1 MEHSLG
7 FDLGEPIEEIWEEQE
22 EEDIMWHARGI
33 SYALGVAIIAVIA
46 VSGERSYAQVVVAEP
61 NAAPNPYKFNYGWAK
76 LPEGRKWGAAV
87 GVDIDRDGKS
97 VWVFDR
103 CATADDCSTSNLSP
117 IQKFDATGKLVTSF
131 GAGMINYP
139 HGLHVDR
146 DNNIWVSDGRA
157 KNNGKGHTV
166 MKFSNDGKLLMTLGK
181 PGVAGDGPDTFNAP
195 SDIYV
200 APNGDIFVADGHGG
214 DTNAR
219 IVKLTKDGKFI
230 KAWGKKG
237 KGPGEFDTPHSL
249 AMDSAGRLFVADRS
263 NNRIQ
268 IFDQEGKFLAEWK
281 QFGRPS
287 GLFINKEDILYVAD
301 NSPDEA
307 NPPFKSGI
315 RIGSVKDGKVTAF
328 ILESVELN
336 ALEAV
341 AADDQGNIY
350 GGYTNTLNFR
360 RFVKK

>member
-1 MEHSLG
+1 
-7 FDLGEPIEEIWEEQE
+7 
-22 EEDIMWHARGI
+22 MWHARGI
-33 SYALGVAIIAVIA
+33 SYALSIAIVAVIA
-46 VSGERSYAQVVVAEP
+46 TSGERSYAQVVVAEA

-103 CATADDCSTSNLSP
+103 CATADDCSTSNLSQ
-117 IQKFDATGKLVTSF
+117 IQKFDATGKLVASF

-146 DNNIWVSDGRA
+146 ENNIWVSDGRA

-287 GLFINKEDILYVAD
+287 GLFIDKKDMIYVAD
-301 NSPDEA
+301 SQSSDKL
-307 NPPFKSGI
+307 NPGYKQGI
-315 RIGSVKDGKVTAF
+315 RVGSVKDGKVVSF
-328 ILESVELN
+328 IEETKDFGSLEGT
-336 ALEAV
+336 
-341 AADDQGNIY
+341 AADDAGNVY
-350 GGYTNTLNFR
+350 AGYTGAMNFK
-360 RFVKK
+360 RFTKK